1 VATHEKARSLLGTNI
16 TLRNEPKLRKELF
29 MKNRAFF
36 LCVLVPVLITLVS
49 CVSLSDRTIPRYEMN
64 SVEVIGKVQTTFTSW
79 QPLYIIPK
87 KTIIQKAYSRLL
99 EQAQDEYGKNID
111 VKNIQ
116 ITGSFSGHNF
126 WVLPLTA
133 VAGTI
138 ILGATMIEAGDGPWV
153 MGAVGGLVVGGNTQK
168 ITATGD
174 VIALEQ
180 TNESQSRSR
189 VSRTNAAGIEG
200 AVARASRDLIT
211 DLPQNSK
218 IAVINISSNNRDI
231 STLVVDELEYHLV
244 SARKFTIVDR
254 RTLDTIRA
262 EQSFQMSWEVSEES
276 AISIGQMLGA
286 NIVIT
291 GSITGTGTNQRLSI
305 KALDVQTAQIVTM
318 VRETF

>member
-1 VATHEKARSLLGTNI
+1 MR
-16 TLRNEPKLRKELF
+16 
-29 MKNRAFF
+29 NRAFF
-36 LCVLVPVLITLVS
+36 LFALVPVLITLVS

-64 SVEVIGKVQTTFTSW
+64 TVKVVGKVQTTFTSW

-87 KTIIQKAYSRLL
+87 NTIIQKAYSRLL

-111 VKNIQ
+111 IKNIQ
-116 ITGSFSGHNF
+116 ITGKYSGYNL
-126 WVLPLTA
+126 WVTPLAA
-133 VAGTI
+133 VAGFAVG
-138 ILGATMIEAGDGPWV
+138 GAMQVGP
-153 MGAVGGLVVGGNTQK
+153 GGLVVPVGLIAVAGDFQK

-180 TNESQSRSR
+180 TAATQNRSR
-189 VSRTNAAGIEG
+189 VSRANATGIEK
-200 AVARASRDLIT
+200 AIYTVSDDLIN
-211 DLPQNSK
+211 DLPANSK

-262 EQSFQMSWEVSEES
+262 EQNFQMSWEVSEES

-305 KALDVQTAQIVTM
+305 KALDVQTAQIITM
-318 VRETF
+318 ARETF

>member
-1 VATHEKARSLLGTNI
+1 
-16 TLRNEPKLRKELF
+16 

-87 KTIIQKAYSRLL
+87 KAIIKKAYARLL

-111 VKNIQ
+111 IKNIQ
-116 ITGSFSGHNF
+116 ITGKFSWHNLWF
-126 WVLPLTA
+126 IPSIIAGLAVISGNVFPDEEERIGGYGDTTYTYYERHFNYSAAVVAGSVGLA
-133 VAGTI
+133 VAG
-138 ILGATMIEAGDGPWV
+138 
-153 MGAVGGLVVGGNTQK
+153 NFQK

-180 TNESQSRSR
+180 ITESQSRSR
-189 VSRTNAAGIEG
+189 VSRANAVGIEK
-200 AVARASRDLIT
+200 AIYTVSDDLIN
-211 DLPQNSK
+211 DLPVNSK
-218 IAVINISSNNRDI
+218 IAVISVSSNNRDI

-244 SARKFTIVDR
+244 SAKKFTIVDR

-262 EQSFQMSWEVSEES
+262 EQNFQMSGDVSDAS
-276 AISIGQMLGA
+276 AVSIGQMLGA